1 MKKSIF
7 ITLLLLP
14 LLLQSCQEEYDY
26 VTWIDHEAMVCG
38 VEDPVTNLPW
48 ISSDV
53 LSSPSLQPYGFLH
66 LYEDTVMKE
75 DIVVVQRRRYGI
87 TVYACSGKR
96 IASGE
101 YSLRDV
107 PDTLYDGIP
116 FEEYRNTPEEGLYLS
131 SPEPCFECDSLFQN
145 YRYVQTF
152 YKKYRVKK

>member
-7 ITLLLLP
+7 ITLLLLS

-38 VEDPVTNLPW
+38 VEDPVTNLSW

-75 DIVVVQRRRYGI
+75 DIVVVDERYWI
-87 TVYACSGKR
+87 TVYACSGQR

-101 YSLRDV
+101 YDLRDV
-107 PDTLYDGIP
+107 PREVYEDIP
-116 FEEYRNTPEEGLYLS
+116 FDEYERPSWTYHCNP
-131 SPEPCFECDSLFQN
+131 PAPCFECDSLFQN
-145 YRYVQTF
+145 YRYVQTI